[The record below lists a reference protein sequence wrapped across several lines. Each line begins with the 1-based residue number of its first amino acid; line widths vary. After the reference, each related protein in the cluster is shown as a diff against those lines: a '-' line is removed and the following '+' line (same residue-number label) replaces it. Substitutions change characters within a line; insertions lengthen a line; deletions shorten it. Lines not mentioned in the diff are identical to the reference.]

1 MGNENLIEVL
11 KLISSKL
18 IENEKLLIE
27 LDSYIGDGDCGSGI
41 KRGFETVLGMLPS
54 VSDKSISEI
63 MKKAGFTL
71 ASTIGGT
78 SGAIL
83 GTGFMEFGK
92 AMDLIEEP
100 SLSDWA
106 MAAKKALDKIKI
118 RGENT
123 IVGDKTLVDALE
135 PAVIKMSEYA
145 EGEGND
151 IEEMLNLAYME
162 AKKGSDST
170 KDMVARKGRA
180 SYLGERTKGFVD
192 PGSVVIYLIFE
203 AALDFYKK

>member
-1 MGNENLIEVL
+1 MGHENLIEVL

-18 IENEKLLIE
+18 IENEKLLID
-27 LDSYIGDGDCGSGI
+27 LDSHIGDGDCGSGI
-41 KRGFETVLGMLPS
+41 KRGFETVLGILPT

-63 MKKAGFTL
+63 MKKTGFTL

-100 SLSDWA
+100 LLSDWA
-106 MAAKKALDKIKI
+106 KASRKALDKIKI

-123 IVGDKTLVDALE
+123 VVGDKTLVDALE
-135 PAVIKMSEYA
+135 PAVIKMEEYI
-145 EGEGND
+145 EGGGSNN
-151 IEEMLNLAYME
+151 EEMLKLAYME
-162 AKKGSDST
+162 AKKGSEST
-170 KDMVARKGRA
+170 KDLIARKGRA
-180 SYLGERTKGFVD
+180 SYLGERTKGFID